1 MLSRFGYL
9 HHELV
14 LRGIIQSLN
23 FRYRLVIVWRMMS
36 ASEEPFYVSPRS
48 SRSIWQEYR
57 IYPDRLELQCWVAFH
72 TLVIPAEEIL
82 EIEVRPPIVFADLF
96 RGKSFLYSFPL
107 KIDGADG
114 HRHVAIK
121 RKCGFIKHIRFTPDD
136 PDRFVEVCRLIMR

>member
-1 MLSRFGYL
+1 
-9 HHELV
+9 
-14 LRGIIQSLN
+14 
-23 FRYRLVIVWRMMS
+23 MS

-72 TLVIPAEEIL
+72 TLVIPAEEII
-82 EIEVRPPIVFADLF
+82 EIEVRPPIVIADLF

-107 KIDGADG
+107 KIDGSDG

-121 RKCGFIKHIRFTPDD
+121 RKCGFIKHIRFTPDE
-136 PDRFVEVCRLIMR
+136 PDRFVEVCRLIMRKEA

>member
-1 MLSRFGYL
+1 
-9 HHELV
+9 
-14 LRGIIQSLN
+14 
-23 FRYRLVIVWRMMS
+23 MMS

-72 TLVIPAEEIL
+72 TLVIPAEEII
-82 EIEVRPPIVFADLF
+82 EIEVRPPIVIADLF

-121 RKCGFIKHIRFTPDD
+121 LRENADSLNISASPRTILTGLSKSVG
-136 PDRFVEVCRLIMR
+136 LL